1 MLQSMIMN
9 VCVQCVFIVTTK
21 CKAMRNIHLEEQD
34 DQETSNLFYL
44 YMFLYFITP
53 IYFRPSFNNKRKIV
67 TTRKKH
73 INVDMGFTVG
83 QVSLNR
89 DIELSWKLLQKLT
102 FDVITD

>member
-1 MLQSMIMN
+1 
-9 VCVQCVFIVTTK
+9 
-21 CKAMRNIHLEEQD
+21 MRNCLTNKQKRYTMNKD
-34 DQETSNLFYL
+34 DSDVD
-44 YMFLYFITP
+44 I
-53 IYFRPSFNNKRKIV
+53 
-67 TTRKKH
+67 KKD

>member
-1 MLQSMIMN
+1 
-9 VCVQCVFIVTTK
+9 
-21 CKAMRNIHLEEQD
+21 MRNSLTNKQKRYTLNKD
-34 DQETSNLFYL
+34 DSDVD
-44 YMFLYFITP
+44 
-53 IYFRPSFNNKRKIV
+53 IYKD
-67 TTRKKH
+67 

>member
-1 MLQSMIMN
+1 MVVICAFLIILYFHDVDN
-9 VCVQCVFIVTTK
+9 
-21 CKAMRNIHLEEQD
+21 MRNCLTNKQKRYTMNKD
-34 DQETSNLFYL
+34 DSDVDL
-44 YMFLYFITP
+44 
-53 IYFRPSFNNKRKIV
+53 NKD
-67 TTRKKH
+67 